1 MKKLFS
7 FIIRAIV
14 SGSLIY
20 MLFLQIGKEK
30 LGELPKYAREANFL
44 WLGGAVALFLLSLIW
59 GTIRWGWLLKVQNIP
74 LSFSDL
80 FTLTYIG
87 FFFSNFLPGV
97 VGGDLVKFYYLGKK
111 TGKMSSSFTSIFMDR
126 VMGFTALLTIA
137 FISLLLNLER
147 TAARQF
153 FPHIV
158 GAITLLLLLFF
169 LLLNHKSYNFFSF
182 LNNIKWLG
190 LGEKTK
196 NLFQSFKIYGKS
208 PYTLFNTYLISLLVQ
223 LQMVI
228 ITYFISLA
236 FHLPISALYFFL
248 FSPLVFVIMSIP
260 ISISGL
266 GTREWAFVFFFSSL
280 PRVSEIDALALSLA
294 LYFITLFTS
303 LWGGVIYIWK
313 GGEIRKC

>member
-1 MKKLFS
+1 M
-7 FIIRAIV
+7 
-14 SGSLIY
+14 
-20 MLFLQIGKEK
+20 
-30 LGELPKYAREANFL
+30 
-44 WLGGAVALFLLSLIW
+44 
-59 GTIRWGWLLKVQNIP
+59 
-74 LSFSDL
+74 
-80 FTLTYIG
+80 
-87 FFFSNFLPGV
+87 
-97 VGGDLVKFYYLGKK
+97 KFYYLGKK
-111 TGKMSSSFTSIFMDR
+111 TGKMSSSFTSVFMDR
-126 VMGFTALLTIA
+126 VMGFIALLTIA

-147 TAARQF
+147 TTARRF

-169 LLLNHKSYNFFSF
+169 LLLNHKSYKFFSF

-260 ISISGL
+260 VSISGL